1 MYLVEIVATLTIGR
15 RITEDEICELVDTVV
30 DDLDELSVE
39 PSVGTRRVGDDVEF
53 TVDVTVDEEDEF
65 EALTSGLAAIKAAFH
80 AAGVG
85 TANFPVSRDLRSRVV
100 AQPA

>member
-1 MYLVEIVATLTIGR
+1 MDGFVARETKR
-15 RITEDEICELVDTVV
+15 VMDTVV
-30 DDLDELSVE
+30 DDLEELSVE

-53 TVDVTVDEEDEF
+53 TVDVTVDENDEF
-65 EALTSGLAAIKAAFH
+65 EALTVGLAAIKAAFH

-85 TANFPVSRDLRSRVV
+85 TANFPVSRDVRSRVV